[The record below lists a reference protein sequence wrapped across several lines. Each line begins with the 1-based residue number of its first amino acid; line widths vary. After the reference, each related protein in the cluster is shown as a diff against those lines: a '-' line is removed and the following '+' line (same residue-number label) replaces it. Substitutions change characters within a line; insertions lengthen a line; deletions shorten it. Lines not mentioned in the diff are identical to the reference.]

1 VAACCRPVVLA
12 LAAWPASGY
21 PFFPTFVE
29 SMAKIVV
36 TGGNA
41 LHGEVNI
48 SGAKNA
54 VLPILCA
61 TLLADAAVE
70 ITNVPQLHDV
80 ITTVKLLSELGA
92 EVCVDEG
99 TLARGSSISVDPRS
113 VNQHVAPYELVKTMR
128 ASILVLGPLLA
139 RHGAAEV
146 SLPGGCAIGSRPVD
160 QHIKGLQALGADIT
174 VANGYIKASSNGRL
188 RGGRFVFDMVSVTGT
203 ENVMM
208 AATLA
213 EGTTVLE
220 NAAMEP
226 EVVDL
231 ADCLIA
237 LGARIE
243 GAGTTRIVIHGVERL
258 GGGRH
263 AVLPDRI
270 ETGTFLVAAAMTGG
284 RVTVRRARP
293 DTLEAVLEKLTEAG
307 ARISL
312 GEDSITLDMQG
323 QRPRA
328 VNLITAP
335 YPAFPTDMQAQFMAL
350 NCVAEGVGVIN
361 ETIFENRF
369 MHVNELLRLGADIQI
384 EGHTAIVRGTRRLS
398 GAPVMA
404 TDLRASAS
412 LILAGLVADGDT
424 TIDRIYH
431 LDRGY
436 ENIEEKLSA
445 LGASI
450 RRLA

>member
-1 VAACCRPVVLA
+1 
-12 LAAWPASGY
+12 
-21 PFFPTFVE
+21 
-29 SMAKIVV
+29 MQKIVV
-36 TGGNA
+36 SGGTP
-41 LHGEVNI
+41 LRGEVAI

-61 TLLADAAVE
+61 TLLADAPVE
-70 ITNVPQLHDV
+70 VLNVPYLHDV
-80 ITTVKLLSELGA
+80 VTTIKLLRELGA
-92 EVCVDEG
+92 GVELERG
-99 TLARGSSISVDPRS
+99 TLARGSRLVVDPCSVD
-113 VNQHVAPYELVKTMR
+113 QHVAPYELVKTMR

-160 QHIKGLQALGADIT
+160 QHIRGLQALGAEIS
-174 VANGYIKASSNGRL
+174 VENGFIKARANRL
-188 RGGRFVFDMVSVTGT
+188 KGGRFVFDMATVTGT
-203 ENVMM
+203 ENVMA

-226 EVVDL
+226 EITDL
-231 ADCLIA
+231 AECLNA

-243 GAGTTRIVIHGVERL
+243 GAGTPRITIHGVERL

-263 AVLPDRI
+263 TVLPDRI

-284 RVTVRRARP
+284 RVTALGARA
-293 DTLEAVLEKLTEAG
+293 DTLDAVLVKLAEAG
-307 ARISL
+307 AEITTTA
-312 GEDSITLDMQG
+312 DSITLDMHG
-323 QRPRA
+323 RRPKA
-328 VNLITAP
+328 VSLTTAP

-350 NCVAEGVGVIN
+350 NCIADGVGVIS

-369 MHVNELLRLGADIQI
+369 MHVNELLRLGADIRVD
-384 EGHTAIVRGTRRLS
+384 GHTAIVRGVPQLS

-412 LILAGLVADGDT
+412 LVLAGLVASGDT

-436 ENIEEKLSA
+436 ENIEEKLGA
-445 LGASI
+445 LGARI
-450 RRLA
+450 RRIDG